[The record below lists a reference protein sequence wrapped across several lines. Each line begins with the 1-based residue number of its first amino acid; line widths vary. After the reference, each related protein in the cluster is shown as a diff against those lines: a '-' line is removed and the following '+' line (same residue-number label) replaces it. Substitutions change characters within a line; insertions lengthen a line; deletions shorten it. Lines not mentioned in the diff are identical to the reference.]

1 MIRDRLISTNQ
12 TKFQNIGKTMTA
24 ISDMLCAMNKANYSA
39 TSDQLTNFKG
49 VGFNYGFAGKSGP
62 GRDYSVNKQVHEAN
76 IIQIEPDHQNG
87 QTPADGIWTKDKGK
101 TVAVRTADCLPVLFA
116 DRKGTMVMAV
126 HAGWRGLCA
135 GILSRAVNLFQNEGI
150 RTSDIIAAIGPA
162 ISRER
167 YEVGPEVIT
176 AFYDSPIK
184 LPEAA
189 ASLCVAK
196 GKGDRWYLDLQTGAM
211 ANLLIKGLGP
221 EQINLLQICT
231 LSDERY
237 FSYRR
242 EGKNVGSNISWIEL
256 I

>member
-1 MIRDRLISTNQ
+1 MTIISN
-12 TKFQNIGKTMTA
+12 
-24 ISDMLCAMNKANYSA
+24 MLSAMNRANYCDNP
-39 TSDQLTNFKG
+39 DQLTNFKS
-49 VGFNYGFAGKSGP
+49 VGFKYGFAGKSGP
-62 GRDYSVNKQVHEAN
+62 GRTYAVNKQVHDAN
-76 IIQIEPDHQNG
+76 IIEIEPNHQNV
-87 QTPADGIWTKDKGK
+87 QTPADGIWTKEKGK

-116 DRKGTMVMAV
+116 DRNGTMVMAV

-135 GILSRAVNLFQNEGI
+135 GILSRAVDLFKDEGI
-150 RTSDIIAAIGPA
+150 ATNDIIAAIGPA

-167 YEVGPEVIT
+167 YEVGPEVIN
-176 AFYDSPIK
+176 AFYESPIK

-211 ANLLIKGLGP
+211 ANLMIKGLGP
-221 EQINLLQICT
+221 EQISLLQICT
-231 LSDERY
+231 FSDDRY

-256 I
+256 V